1 MNVNNEEPKIISLC
15 DDLVEDLVYDEPEIV
30 EYQNDVDLRKNDL
43 NQSFASIWPLEPC
56 LDMAFDNSKD
66 ARSCMLQCICK
77 EKGFIIQIN
86 HKQLSKEDK
95 SLVRVEYVCWRKGFV
110 IKVVKIKKEKVHN
123 LQKLEWDAK

>member
-1 MNVNNEEPKIISLC
+1 MNVNDKEPKIISLC
-15 DDLVEDLVYDEPEIV
+15 DDLVEDLVYVEPEIV
-30 EYQNDVDLRKNDL
+30 EDQNDVDLPKNDL
-43 NQSFASIWPLEPC
+43 NQSFASIWPLEPFP
-56 LDMAFDNSKD
+56 DMAFDNSKD

>member
-1 MNVNNEEPKIISLC
+1 MNVNDKEPKIISLC
-15 DDLVEDLVYDEPEIV
+15 DELVEDLVYVEPEIV
-30 EYQNDVDLRKNDL
+30 EDQNDVDLPKNDL

-56 LDMAFDNSKD
+56 PDMAFDNSKD

-86 HKQLSKEDK
+86 LKQLSKEDK

>member
-1 MNVNNEEPKIISLC
+1 MNVNDKEPKIISLC
-15 DDLVEDLVYDEPEIV
+15 DDLVEDLVYVEPEIV
-30 EYQNDVDLRKNDL
+30 EDQNDVDLPKNDL

-56 LDMAFDNSKD
+56 PDMAFDNSKD

-86 HKQLSKEDK
+86 HKHLSKEDK